1 VAAWLWH
8 RVLCRTPTLLVTGAK
23 DPSEAFAMLANPASA
38 LVPDALGSLRCLTDG
53 AMIATCQG
61 EEFSLQWRPDC

>member
-1 VAAWLWH
+1 
-8 RVLCRTPTLLVTGAK
+8 LLVTGAK